1 MYIILNDLCA
11 RLVSEISIR
20 QPASAPVGWNRNRMN
35 ENRIQQ
41 ILTYEKRA
49 TEIYNSA
56 AVEAERLPRLAE
68 QEVQALIAKTRQQAE
83 EEALALLSETQV
95 DDECARIIDQLE
107 EKLSRTA
114 KLAKMHHD
122 RAVDYTLARVMGL
135 ELR

>member
-1 MYIILNDLCA
+1 
-11 RLVSEISIR
+11 V
-20 QPASAPVGWNRNRMN
+20 N

-41 ILTYEKRA
+41 ILTFEKRA
-49 TEIYNSA
+49 SDIYHSA
-56 AVEAERLPRLAE
+56 SAEAERLPHLAE

-83 EEALALLSETQV
+83 EEALTLLAETQV
-95 DDECARIIDQLE
+95 DDECTRIMDQLE